1 MIKDETKNKAEHEIQ
16 RYYQQKQID
25 EENKKLNKSLLLEV
39 GKDNLAV
46 KTKTNTRKSV
56 LDALVS
62 FLLIFFNHN

>member
-1 MIKDETKNKAEHEIQ
+1 MEYKTIDKAEHEIQ
-16 RYYQQKQID
+16 RYYQRKQID
-25 EENKKLNKSLLLEV
+25 EENKRLNKPLLPEV
-39 GKDNLAV
+39 GKNNIAV